1 MVDGMKCSV
10 TYKIPRHYITE
21 DHTPCTGGNSTRH
34 TLTMILSFI
43 LTCMSGLH

>member
-21 DHTPCTGGNSTRH
+21 DHTPTGGNSTRH